1 MDTQNKVI
9 DLVESD
15 EQTLD
20 RLNLTKQTKL
30 FTYINPSED
39 TPYTTLYKVYFE

>member
-1 MDTQNKVI
+1 MDTANKVI

-20 RLNLTKQTKL
+20 RLNITKQTKL
-30 FTYINPSED
+30 FTYIE
-39 TPYTTLYKVYFE
+39 TGEETLYTTLYKVYFE